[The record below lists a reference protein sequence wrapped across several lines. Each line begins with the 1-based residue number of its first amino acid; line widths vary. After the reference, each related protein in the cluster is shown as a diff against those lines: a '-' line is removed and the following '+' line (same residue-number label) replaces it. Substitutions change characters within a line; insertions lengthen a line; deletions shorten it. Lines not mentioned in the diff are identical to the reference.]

1 MEFSEKLQELR
12 KSRGLT
18 QEELAKAL
26 YVSRAAV
33 SKWESARGYP
43 GIDSLK
49 EISRYFSVPIDDLLS
64 GEKILHIA
72 EKENQSNIKNICSLL
87 FGMADISYFVLFV
100 LPLYPNVT
108 AGHIYTVN
116 LFMYTQVSP
125 FIRGLYI
132 AMFSV
137 MIAMGCAKIL
147 FTRNGMEKISG
158 IATDVSM
165 IINAMVMMLL
175 VITRGAWAGVIVFLL
190 FVIKTVLI
198 LKCFKTK

>member
-1 MEFSEKLQELR
+1 
-12 KSRGLT
+12 
-18 QEELAKAL
+18 
-26 YVSRAAV
+26 
-33 SKWESARGYP
+33 
-43 GIDSLK
+43 
-49 EISRYFSVPIDDLLS
+49 LS